1 MYTLRRAATAA
12 CASALL
18 AACSDSPFPTQ
29 VADQPPAMLV
39 RADAVAEDDL
49 CPGSESVLL
58 IQDNVPW
65 AAGDGQD
72 PAGANATELLEQG
85 IAYCMIG
92 STDLESVDLTSFST
106 IVISA
111 AQTQAF
117 YDRLFPGG
125 VVHVAISA
133 FVEQGGV
140 LAANLTDVASG
151 PGSGGSWAG
160 YSFVAGIRRATRY
173 HNDNDIGA
181 APHPIIAGSAECPS
195 ANCAQIQDATL
206 RQDLDNWYHS
216 SHGYFV
222 ELPTGAMVLLT
233 QPDVTGDGLP
243 EPVMVE
249 YAAGSGKVIASMV
262 TAEQRYSSNKIR
274 SLKLLA
280 NELAYAISISPEVEP
295 PILSSRE
302 LLEALVAEVE
312 AQSLAGILG
321 AGNANSLTRKLM
333 AAMNSLE
340 SNRTK
345 AAVNQIRSF
354 IRELQALVRSGRL
367 DAGAGDQLIS
377 AASEIVEALLA
388 D

>member
-1 MYTLRRAATAA
+1 MY
-12 CASALL
+12 
-18 AACSDSPFPTQ
+18 
-29 VADQPPAMLV
+29 
-39 RADAVAEDDL
+39 
-49 CPGSESVLL
+49 
-58 IQDNVPW
+58 
-65 AAGDGQD
+65 
-72 PAGANATELLEQG
+72 
-85 IAYCMIG
+85 
-92 STDLESVDLTSFST
+92 
-106 IVISA
+106 
-111 AQTQAF
+111 
-117 YDRLFPGG
+117 
-125 VVHVAISA
+125 
-133 FVEQGGV
+133 
-140 LAANLTDVASG
+140 
-151 PGSGGSWAG
+151 SWAG

-222 ELPTGAMVLLT
+222 ELPAGAMVLLT

-249 YAAGSGKVIASMV
+249 YAVGSGKVIASMV

-321 AGNANSLTRKLM
+321 AGKRQQFDSQTDGGDEQSGIEPYEGSGQPDSLIHPG
-333 AAMNSLE
+333 A
-340 SNRTK
+340 
-345 AAVNQIRSF
+345 
-354 IRELQALVRSGRL
+354 
-367 DAGAGDQLIS
+367 AGAGAFGPAGRGGGRS
-377 AASEIVEALLA
+377 AHFGGLGNRRGPAGRLERWENARLTS
-388 D
+388 DRGGRCSSC